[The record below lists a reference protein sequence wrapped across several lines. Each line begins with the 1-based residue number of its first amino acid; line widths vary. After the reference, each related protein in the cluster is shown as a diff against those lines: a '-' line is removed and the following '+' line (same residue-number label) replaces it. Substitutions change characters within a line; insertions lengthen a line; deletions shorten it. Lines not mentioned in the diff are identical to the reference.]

1 MKHRLAAAALA
12 AFLMS
17 GGWWGAPALA
27 QEGHVPRSLGEGG
40 CIRPQDRSAAAMAT
54 YKDIEISAHLGVEL
68 RRLLVPL
75 KVKERLDI
83 WPVDL
88 AVVYHVP
95 GAAMV
100 TVDFFY
106 RACGVASFYLTE
118 DDYRLL
124 VGLPAPPPPVPGED
138 T

>member
-1 MKHRLAAAALA
+1 MRHRLAAALLA
-12 AFLMS
+12 AFFIP
-17 GGWWGAPALA
+17 APAAA
-27 QEGHVPRSLGEGG
+27 QED
-40 CIRPQDRSAAAMAT
+40 CIRPQDRSAEAMAEH
-54 YKDIEISAHLGVEL
+54 KGIEVSSHLGVEL

-75 KVKERLDI
+75 KVKQQMEI

-106 RACGVASFYLTE
+106 RACGVASFHLTA

-124 VGLPAPPPPVPGED
+124 VGLPAPPPPLPGKD